1 MANLCNKIN
10 NRGDVTEVG
19 RKIVKIR
26 SPVDRVRVRARV
38 RLGLVPHSVSSGKS
52 FLSNCMQH

>member
-38 RLGLVPHSVSSGKS
+38 RVWPHSYIGT
-52 FLSNCMQH
+52 LAIPAALIAE